1 MPCAATKGLTT
12 FDPSSSSA
20 MPTTFAFEAAA
31 ISLSIGISLR
41 HGWHHVAQKFR
52 ITTLP
57 LRERLFKVVPSIA
70 VSEKSG
76 DCAPTTTSSGF
87 GLLWLQ
93 PERIAAAITQ
103 QIALAITSLIFLD
116 PLRVILERDLSH
128 LFLTGNALLTLNCFV
143 TEYRSKPDRLA
154 ATEHLIDSLRQM
166 CFDLRSDRAHRPG
179 VVGCLGRVAIFDMNR

>member
-20 MPTTFAFEAAA
+20 MPTTFTLEPAA
-31 ISLSIGISLR
+31 ISLSTGIPFR
-41 HGWHHVAQKFR
+41 HGWHQVAQKFR

-70 VSEKSG
+70 VREKSG

-93 PERIAAAITQ
+93 PERKAAATTQ
-103 QIALAITSLIFLD
+103 QISGAIRNLIMCRIEPNVLSYLSIIKSPVLCRELSL
-116 PLRVILERDLSH
+116 H
-128 LFLTGNALLTLNCFV
+128 
-143 TEYRSKPDRLA
+143 
-154 ATEHLIDSLRQM
+154 
-166 CFDLRSDRAHRPG
+166 
-179 VVGCLGRVAIFDMNR
+179 